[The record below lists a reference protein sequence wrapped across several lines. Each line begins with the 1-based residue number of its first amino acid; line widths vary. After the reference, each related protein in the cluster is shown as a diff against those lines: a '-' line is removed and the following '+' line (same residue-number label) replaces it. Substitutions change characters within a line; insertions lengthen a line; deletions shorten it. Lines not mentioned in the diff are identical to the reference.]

1 MDFMITLKFS
11 GEELFLEKIKLEE
24 KIVNY
29 IYKFKE
35 QYIEEIRNKLSLN
48 PVQTSHIYKHILNK
62 DIQIYLKIH
71 YKDIQ
76 TCDSSFFNYKCAI
89 EIPFT
94 MNIKNMLKRID

>member
-1 MDFMITLKFS
+1 MDFMITFKFS
-11 GEELFLEKIKLEE
+11 GEELFLEKINLEE

-29 IYKFKE
+29 IYEYKE
-35 QYIEEIRNKLSLN
+35 VYIEQIQNKLSLN
-48 PVQTSHIYKHILNK
+48 SAQTSYIYKHILNK

-94 MNIKNMLKRID
+94 INIKNMLKRID